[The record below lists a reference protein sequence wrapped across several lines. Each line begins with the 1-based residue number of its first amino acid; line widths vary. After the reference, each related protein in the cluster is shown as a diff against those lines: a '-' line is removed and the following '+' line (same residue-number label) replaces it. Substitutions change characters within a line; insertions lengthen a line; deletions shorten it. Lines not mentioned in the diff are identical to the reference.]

1 MTGSIFKWYSHTLT
15 LHVRSQQ
22 KLKTEEY
29 RCVRDFLCDV
39 RLLLDNARLFYEAD
53 SEELGCVDELEQL
66 FSQRL
71 HEYTGHFSSPG
82 ERRAER
88 EGMGGMYM
96 YIYMCIS
103 SL

>member
-1 MTGSIFKWYSHTLT
+1 M
-15 LHVRSQQ
+15 
-22 KLKTEEY
+22 
-29 RCVRDFLCDV
+29 RDFLCDV

-82 ERRAER
+82 EREGR
-88 EGMGGMYM
+88 EGGLGRHVYV
-96 YIYMCIS
+96 YICIS